1 MHANVLAI
9 VHKILFKGGGGDR
22 KLEWTRKNFDLVPL
36 LENLLT
42 MFWQIM
48 HGRYEFFGLPHV
60 IPNTVNFH
68 FGTSRLRFCELALTH
83 VYFYLP
89 KKPQPPSGK
98 TQSIARNSINW
109 NGCLSIIS
117 YTTFARGIIVYQ
129 LNMFICPTKYRYSD
143 ISLIYRR
150 VRTSPYFASASPSA
164 IVMLASATNIS
175 GEVFVK
181 PRDLSRF
188 L

>member
-1 MHANVLAI
+1 
-9 VHKILFKGGGGDR
+9 
-22 KLEWTRKNFDLVPL
+22 
-36 LENLLT
+36 
-42 MFWQIM
+42 M
-48 HGRYEFFGLPHV
+48 HGRYEFSGLPYI

-89 KKPQPPSGK
+89 KQQQPPSGQI
-98 TQSIARNSINW
+98 QSIARNSISW

-117 YTTFARGIIVYQ
+117 YSTFARGIVVYQ
-129 LNMFICPTKYRYSD
+129 LDMFICPTKYRYSD

-150 VRTSPYFASASPSA
+150 VRMSPYFASASASA
-164 IVMLASATNIS
+164 SVMLASATNIC

>member
-1 MHANVLAI
+1 
-9 VHKILFKGGGGDR
+9 
-22 KLEWTRKNFDLVPL
+22 
-36 LENLLT
+36 
-42 MFWQIM
+42 M
-48 HGRYEFFGLPHV
+48 HGRYEFFGLPYV

-89 KKPQPPSGK
+89 KKSQPPSGK

-117 YTTFARGIIVYQ
+117 YTTFARGIIVYH
-129 LNMFICPTKYRYSD
+129 LNMFTCPTKYRYSD

-150 VRTSPYFASASPSA
+150 VRTSPYFASASHCN
-164 IVMLASATNIS
+164 ASFSNKYFWFLLSLVIFHGSCRLCNIS
-175 GEVFVK
+175 YVTVITFRRSALIKDVVFITAL
-181 PRDLSRF
+181 LSNNIKIDN
-188 L
+188 